1 MPATGLILLAALL
14 SSLGFS
20 AQNDFGIVNGRETVP
35 HARPYMVSLQV
46 RDYHTCGG
54 FLVSKSF
61 VMTAAH
67 CFLWQHNLTAVLG
80 AHDITKK
87 ENTVRIPVK
96 FYHIHPGYDHKTLD
110 NDIMLLQLEKAVE
123 WSKTIQEIEIP
134 KKDQEVKGG
143 SLCSVAG
150 WGLSEDGRQAQPR
163 LMEAN
168 VTTESYKACKS
179 AWKTISKRMLC
190 AGGNKDRKGICQGD
204 SGGPLVCKKKA
215 LGIVSFNQKKNCNS
229 PTKPNVY
236 TQVSKYISWIKCII
250 NSNTDTG
257 NRISNHTVP
266 FELHKML
273 LQTLVL
279 EQTCLNTMSPVCF
292 VLLSVLLP
300 TLVHADSSGGEI
312 INGKNAAK
320 NSLQYMA
327 SLQLDGKHYCGGFL
341 ISEKFILSAAHC
353 EKPGNISV
361 LLGTHNIKSN
371 QGIRFHVAKTYKPT
385 DYKGVS
391 SGNDIMLLQL
401 SKPVKYS
408 KTIKPVAVPT
418 TDKLIKANTVCHV
431 AGWGSMKTRGKI
443 ADNLQVVEIST
454 IDEDKCRKLWRS
466 QREELPAKIICAGGY
481 GTKNGACQGDSGGP
495 LVCNGVVQGIV
506 SFNFGKKCDYPT
518 MPNIYTNV
526 SKFLPWI
533 RKIIKNAS

>member
-1 MPATGLILLAALL
+1 MLATGLILLTTLL
-14 SSLGFS
+14 PSLGFS
-20 AQNDFGIVNGRETVP
+20 AQNDFGIINGREAVP
-35 HARPYMVSLQV
+35 HSRPYMVSLQV
-46 RDYHTCGG
+46 GSHHTCGG

-67 CFLWQHNLTAVLG
+67 CFTWQVNLTAVLG

-123 WSKTIQEIEIP
+123 WSRTIQEIAIP

-150 WGLSEDGRQAQPR
+150 WGLSEDGGRGEPR

-168 VTTESYKACKS
+168 VTTESHKACRS
-179 AWKTISKRMLC
+179 AWKTISNRMLC

-215 LGIVSFNQKKNCNS
+215 LGIVSFYQHKKCNS
-229 PTKPNVY
+229 PTIPNVY
-236 TQVSKYISWIKCII
+236 TQVSKYLSWIKCII
-250 NSNTDTG
+250 KSA
-257 NRISNHTVP
+257 
-266 FELHKML
+266 
-273 LQTLVL
+273 
-279 EQTCLNTMSPVCF
+279 MSSVRL

-300 TLVHADSSGGEI
+300 TLVHTDSSRGEI
-312 INGKNAAK
+312 INGKKAVK

-327 SLQLDGKHYCGGFL
+327 SIQLDGKHYCGGFL

-353 EKPGNISV
+353 DKPGNISV
-361 LLGTHNIKSN
+361 ILGTHNIKSN
-371 QGIRFHVAKTYKPT
+371 QGIRVSVVKTYKPT
-385 DYKGVS
+385 DYKDAG

-408 KTIKPVAVPT
+408 KTIKHAAIPT
-418 TDKLIKANTVCHV
+418 TDNTIKANTACHV
-431 AGWGSMKTRGKI
+431 AGWGSVKMRGEA
-443 ADNLQVVEIST
+443 ADILQVAEIAT
-454 IDEDKCRKLWRS
+454 IDVNECRKLWRN
-466 QREELPAKIICAGGY
+466 QRRELPAKIICAGGY
-481 GTKNGACQGDSGGP
+481 KTKSGACQGDSGGP
-495 LVCNGVVQGIV
+495 LVCNGMARGIV
-506 SFNFGKKCDYPT
+506 SFNFHKNCDYPNV
-518 MPNIYTNV
+518 PNVYTNV